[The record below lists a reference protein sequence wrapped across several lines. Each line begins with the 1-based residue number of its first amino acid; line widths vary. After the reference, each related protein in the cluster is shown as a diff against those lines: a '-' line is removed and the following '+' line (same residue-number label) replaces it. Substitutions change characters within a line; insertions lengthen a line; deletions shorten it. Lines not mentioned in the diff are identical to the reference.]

1 MITINNLTY
10 SYDKRFSALFQLNVT
25 FKNNKSY
32 VLYSSQELETQTL
45 FRILTKQDKDYI
57 GEIFYEDKNLKEISL
72 KNLSVSY
79 ITKTPFLLNNKSV
92 IYNIAY
98 PLIIRKEKKSLALNN
113 AKEIL
118 QTFGY
123 DGLLNLKIKN
133 LNYKQK
139 IIVTIL
145 RAVLRNAEY
154 IFCDDIFIDEEINLI
169 LDKILLNKTCLIA
182 SKNKDFKLNE
192 NFEYLEFNGGSLKN

>member
-98 PLIIRKEKKSLALNN
+98 PLIIRKEKKSLALNK

-123 DGLLNLKIKN
+123 DSLFNLKIKN

-192 NFEYLEFNGGSLKN
+192 NFEYLEFNGGSLK

>member
-10 SYDKRFSALFQLNVT
+10 SYDKRFSALFELNVT

-57 GEIFYEDKNLKEISL
+57 GEIFFEDKNLKEISL

-98 PLIIRKEKKSLALNN
+98 PLIIRKEKKSLALNK

-123 DGLLNLKIKN
+123 DSLLNLKIKN

-154 IFCDDIFIDEEINLI
+154 IFCDDIFIDEEINCL
-169 LDKILLNKTCLIA
+169 LDKILLDKTCLIA

-192 NFEYLEFNGGSLKN
+192 NFEYLEFNGGSLK

>member
-98 PLIIRKEKKSLALNN
+98 PLIISERR
-113 AKEIL
+113 
-118 QTFGY
+118 Q
-123 DGLLNLKIKN
+123 
-133 LNYKQK
+133 
-139 IIVTIL
+139 
-145 RAVLRNAEY
+145 R
-154 IFCDDIFIDEEINLI
+154 
-169 LDKILLNKTCLIA
+169 LDSPSCL
-182 SKNKDFKLNE
+182 
-192 NFEYLEFNGGSLKN
+192 